1 LSGRMPKKIT
11 PKKKAD
17 LALMKACNYTNTE
30 IAEELGVSERTI
42 RRHLQEIKER
52 AEEIGYH
59 QAVIELVMKA
69 GPDYLMRLTPFKMTP
84 QEVFKEFEG
93 GEK

>member
-1 LSGRMPKKIT
+1 MVKKIT

-17 LALMKACNYTNTE
+17 IALMRAVDYTKEE
-30 IAEELGVSERTI
+30 IAEEMNVSRQTIHKYLSELG
-42 RRHLQEIKER
+42 ER

-59 QAVIELVMKA
+59 QAVTELIMKA
-69 GPDYLMRLTPFKMTP
+69 GPGYLARLTPFKMTP
-84 QEVFKEFEG
+84 QEIFEGFEG

>member
-1 LSGRMPKKIT
+1 MVRKIT

-17 LALMKACNYTNTE
+17 IALMRAVDYTKEE
-30 IAEELGVSERTI
+30 IAEEMNVTRQTIHKYLSE
-42 RRHLQEIKER
+42 LKER
-52 AEEIGYH
+52 AEEVGYH

-69 GPDYLMRLTPFKMTP
+69 GPGYLARLTPFKMTP
-84 QEVFKEFEG
+84 QEIFEEFEG

>member
-1 LSGRMPKKIT
+1 MVKKIT

-17 LALMKACNYTNTE
+17 IAFMRAADYTKEE
-30 IAEELGVSERTI
+30 IAEEMGVSRQTVHRYLSE
-42 RRHLQEIKER
+42 LKER

-59 QAVIELVMKA
+59 QAVIELIMKA
-69 GPDYLMRLTPFKMTP
+69 GPDYLMRLTPFRLTP
-84 QEVFKEFEG
+84 QEIFEEFEG